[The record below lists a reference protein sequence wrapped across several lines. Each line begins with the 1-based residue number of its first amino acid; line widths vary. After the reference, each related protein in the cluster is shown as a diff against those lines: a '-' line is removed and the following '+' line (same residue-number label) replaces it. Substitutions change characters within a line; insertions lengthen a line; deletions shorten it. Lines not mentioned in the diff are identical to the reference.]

1 MRRFGLAVAI
11 IGVTLIVAAQF
22 VLTRPSRFNPSRLPA
37 DAVSPDAVS
46 PDAAWA
52 VPALSAGPSTL
63 TIPVQIPLSTVRAAL
78 EDAAPRRAC
87 GGEGGFFDVAWCFNR
102 QDLDVSSR
110 NDAIVVQSQID
121 GVVDPPFMSEISVR
135 GTATMNARV
144 GFGPEWRMVP
154 STTTSVEVADASYTP
169 LLFETIDVGNV
180 IEVPLRAA
188 VAEQGRELEASVAAD
203 PTFERLARDVWDS
216 LCDNVRLDS
225 GADDYLQ
232 LRPRRATAAPATAD
246 GDYLHLQFGL
256 DVDTRIGPAE
266 GEAGGGTGGEI
277 ACPFPEALESA
288 ASTPGGFAIH
298 LPTVVDYDVVRDAVA
313 ELVEEQARD
322 EAERI
327 RVNAVDVRP
336 YAGALLATVELSV
349 KLPGLLGGWSEGTL
363 YVRARPEMTATPN
376 TIRLSDI
383 ELDTE
388 SRHLVVAA
396 WGEVIELSLR
406 DDLEWAEFDIAS
418 LGAGTM
424 GEPADLASM
433 VNEWTTLAE
442 RELEARIGGEVDVT
456 TTVNGMSVT
465 DIAPGPEFV
474 HAIGTLRGTLSV
486 VLGSTEVAGH

>member
-1 MRRFGLAVAI
+1 MRRVAWVVAI
-11 IGVTLIVAAQF
+11 IGVTLIVAAQLF
-22 VLTRPSRFNPSRLPA
+22 LTRPSRFHPSRLPP
-37 DAVSPDAVS
+37 DPTSPDATS
-46 PDAAWA
+46 PDATS
-52 VPALSAGPSTL
+52 VVSALSAGPSTL

-78 EDAAPRRAC
+78 EDAAPRRVC

-110 NDAIVVQSQID
+110 GDAIVVQSEID

-135 GTATMNARV
+135 GTATMSASV
-144 GFGPEWRMVP
+144 GFSPEWRMVP
-154 STTTSVEVADASYTP
+154 STSTSVDVADASYTP

-180 IEVPLRAA
+180 IEGPLRAA

-216 LCDNVRLDS
+216 LCDNVRLESGGDS
-225 GADDYLQ
+225 YLQ

-256 DVDTRIGPAE
+256 DVDTRIGSAE
-266 GEAGGGTGGEI
+266 GEAGSEV
-277 ACPFPEALESA
+277 ACPFPETLESA
-288 ASTPGGFAIH
+288 ASAPGGFAIH

-313 ELVEEQARD
+313 ELVEEQTRD
-322 EAERI
+322 DAERI
-327 RVNAVDVRP
+327 RINAVDVRP
-336 YAGALLATVELSV
+336 YAGALLTTVEASV
-349 KLPGLLGGWSEGTL
+349 RLPGLLGGWSEGTI
-363 YVRARPEMTATPN
+363 YVRARPVMAAEENM
-376 TIRLSDI
+376 IGLSDI

-388 SRHLVVAA
+388 SRHLVVAVL
-396 WGEVIELSLR
+396 GEALERSLR
-406 DDLEWAEFDIAS
+406 DDLEWVEFDIAS
-418 LGAGTM
+418 LGAGTL
-424 GEPADLASM
+424 GEPADLTAM

-486 VLGSTEVAGH
+486 VLGSTETAGD

>member
-1 MRRFGLAVAI
+1 MRRLAWTVAI
-11 IGVTLIVAAQF
+11 IGVTLIVAAQL
-22 VLTRPSRFNPSRLPA
+22 VLTRPSRFHPSRLP
-37 DAVSPDAVS
+37 PDPAS
-46 PDAAWA
+46 PDAASA

-78 EDAAPRRAC
+78 EDAAPRRVC

-110 NDAIVVQSQID
+110 GDAIVVQSEID
-121 GVVDPPFMSEISVR
+121 GVVDPPFMSEITVR
-135 GTATMNARV
+135 GTATMSASV

-154 STTTSVEVADASYTP
+154 STSTSVDVADASYTP

-180 IEVPLRAA
+180 IEGPLRAA

-216 LCDNVRLDS
+216 LCDNVRLESGGDS
-225 GADDYLQ
+225 YLQ

-246 GDYLHLQFGL
+246 GDYLSLQFGL
-256 DVDTRIGPAE
+256 DVDTRIGSAE
-266 GEAGGGTGGEI
+266 GVAVGEAGGEV
-277 ACPFPEALESA
+277 ACPFPETLESA
-288 ASTPGGFAIH
+288 ASAPGGFAIH

-313 ELVEEQARD
+313 ELVEEQTRD

-336 YAGALLATVELSV
+336 YAAALLATVELSV
-349 KLPGLLGGWSEGTL
+349 KLPGLIGGWSEGTI
-363 YVRARPEMTATPN
+363 YVHARPIMAAGAN
-376 TIRLSDI
+376 MIGLSDI

-396 WGEVIELSLR
+396 LGEALELSLR

-424 GEPADLASM
+424 GEPADLTSM

-486 VLGSTEVAGH
+486 VLGSTETAGD